1 MLLFNAEQLSVAFL
15 IWMRVLSFL
24 AAIPLLRLNGVPGR
38 VKAGLSLILAYL
50 LYLAVPASA
59 LQIET
64 DSILAYGILAG
75 KEVLFGL
82 ALGYAV
88 NLIFACVQMAG
99 QMVDFQIGFSMATY
113 YDPMSGAQI
122 SLFGNLY
129 EWVGVTLFFAVNGHH
144 ALIYALAQSLEAI
157 PPGQLNL
164 GKMNPEAIVTIFVDM
179 FRISFEIA
187 MPILFVILL
196 TDLVMGILSRSV
208 PQINILMLS
217 LPLKMLIG
225 LLAIIVL
232 LPAFG
237 NMLTSLFG
245 SLPSRIRDFMKDMP
259 VAMMAFAAGE
269 KTEEATPKRKEDAR
283 KKGQVVKSYD
293 LTSAVTLM
301 LLVLVFQLMGN
312 SVLTALHSYLTH
324 SLENGMSRIVTQG
337 NLTALFLQ
345 DSGIYLKAVLPMMG
359 AVMGIGALANIV
371 QTGLLWTTD
380 PLKPH
385 GQRLNPI
392 EGLKNIFS
400 KKVLLQ
406 FVKNLLKLILVG
418 ALSWSFVKENLEE
431 ILSLSRM
438 SIYGV
443 FPVLKDIVLGLFSR
457 VGICLLALAAVDYV
471 YQRFEFQKDLRMTRE
486 EVKEEWKQMEGD
498 PQVRS
503 LRRQKQ
509 RQMAT
514 TRMMSALPD
523 STVVVTNPTHLAV
536 ALRYEDSMKGAPVV
550 TAKGMDFMADRI
562 RKVAGEHEIP
572 ILENKPLARAL
583 FRHVEVGQE
592 IPVELYQAVAEIL
605 ATVYRMEEKTKMGTG
620 MRENVGPNR

>member
-38 VKAGLSLILAYL
+38 VKAGLSIILAYL
-50 LYLAVPASA
+50 LYLAVPAPS

-64 DSILAYGILAG
+64 DSLLAYGILAG

-88 NLIFACVQMAG
+88 SLIFACMQMAG
-99 QMVDFQIGFSMATY
+99 HMIDFQIGFSMATY
-113 YDPMSGAQI
+113 YDPMSGAQV
-122 SLFGNLY
+122 SLFGSLY
-129 EWVGVTLFFAVNGHH
+129 EWVGVTLFFALNVHH
-144 ALIYALAQSLEAI
+144 TLIYALAESMEAI
-157 PPGQLNL
+157 PPGQLSFGN
-164 GKMNPEAIVTIFVDM
+164 NPETIVTLFADM
-179 FRISFEIA
+179 FRIAFEIA
-187 MPILFVILL
+187 MPVLFVILL

-232 LPAFG
+232 LPALG
-237 NMLTSLFG
+237 NMLTSLLG

-283 KKGQVVKSYD
+283 KKGQVVKSHD

-301 LLVLVFQLMGN
+301 LLVLMFQLTGN
-312 SVLTALHSYLTH
+312 SVLTALHSYLTR

-345 DSGIYLKAVLPMMG
+345 DSGVYLKAVLPMMA
-359 AVMGIGALANIV
+359 AVMGIGVLANIV

-385 GQRLNPI
+385 GRRLNPI

-400 KKVLLQ
+400 KKALFQ

-418 ALSWSFVKENLEE
+418 ALSWSFVKGNLEE

-443 FPVLKDIVLGLFSR
+443 FPILKDIILGLFSR

-471 YQRFEFQKDLRMTRE
+471 VQRFEFQKDLRMTRE

-498 PQVRS
+498 PQIRS
-503 LRRQKQ
+503 LRKQKQ
-509 RQMAT
+509 RQMAAA
-514 TRMMSALPD
+514 RMMSALPD

-562 RKVAGEHEIP
+562 RKVAGEHGIP

-605 ATVYRMEEKTKMGTG
+605 ATVYRMEEKTKKGTG